1 MTNRKITDLY
11 DVEFT
16 PFDNYGVV
24 VPGMS
29 WHKISYSR
37 ENGGQGTY
45 VLKMEPGAKS
55 LPHEHMGFEEFL
67 MLDGELTD
75 PDGKVFKKGDFVTFE
90 PGTIHS
96 SHTEDGCLILVFMR
110 GINEPVHENIK

>member
-1 MTNRKITDLY
+1 MLNRKITDLY
-11 DVEFT
+11 NVEFT
-16 PFDNYGVV
+16 PIDNYGVG

-37 ENGGQGTY
+37 KNGGQGTY

-55 LPHEHMGFEEFL
+55 LPHEHLGFEEFL

-75 PDGKVFKKGDFVTFE
+75 PDGKIFKKGDFISFE
-90 PGTIHS
+90 PGSKHS
-96 SHTEDGCLILVFMR
+96 SHTINGCLVLVFMR
-110 GINEPVHENIK
+110 GINQAL